1 MDNNTSFKRLY
12 LAGPLFSESELDF
25 NKSLKRKLKPYFKIY
40 LPQEDGGH
48 MLTLIKNGMDPKKVS
63 KDVFNKDI
71 KAINKCDYLL
81 IILNGK
87 LIDEGAAFEL
97 GIAYNLEKI
106 CIGLQTDLRYLY
118 PNYMNPMISNSLSRI
133 FSSIDE
139 LVKWAESI

>member
-1 MDNNTSFKRLY
+1 
-12 LAGPLFSESELDF
+12 
-25 NKSLKRKLKPYFKIY
+25 
-40 LPQEDGGH
+40 

-71 KAINKCDYLL
+71 KAINECDYLL

-97 GIAYNLEKI
+97 GIAYNLGKI

-118 PNYMNPMISNSLSRI
+118 SNYMNPMISNSLSKI
-133 FSSIDE
+133 FTSIDD
-139 LVKWAESI
+139 LVKWVESL